1 MQLQSKELLGPG
13 NKPHKYERTVLQ
25 KEKQILWQKVTRAI
39 RSDDVLYTHE
49 KVNRNQLQKQVRS
62 YPIQKKYCE

>member
-1 MQLQSKELLGPG
+1 M
-13 NKPHKYERTVLQ
+13 YERTVLQ